1 MKIYINSDYEI
12 KAINSTT
19 DETLKEIEIDRELV
33 FGNKSDFMILN
44 YCYEPSEFGYS
55 VYPAKDY
62 STLEM
67 LDNNIVNKISILEG
81 ENSALLESQK
91 VQDRTIVENDMR
103 MMDLEWALEDL
114 ITSIN
119 PTAKINLMEVFSMFG
134 RSATYFNQLK
144 QMIEMEN
151 YDSKEDMERILN
163 KYAAGSRPRITQEEY
178 DQLFDLLYPPVYD
191 ILTTIPEV

>member
-1 MKIYINSDYEI
+1 MIKKINYYSEDERNSI
-12 KAINSTT
+12 L
-19 DETLKEIEIDRELV
+19 DENKDMYLIEHAELYNEKYLIFSDSPPIEVLQKEQGE
-33 FGNKSDFMILN
+33 
-44 YCYEPSEFGYS
+44 
-55 VYPAKDY
+55 
-62 STLEM
+62 
-67 LDNNIVNKISILEG
+67 KISILQA

-91 VQDRTIVENDMR
+91 VQNRTIVENDMR

-144 QMIEMEN
+144 QIIEMEN

-163 KYAAGSRPRITQEEY
+163 KYATGSRPRITQEEY

-191 ILTTIPEV
+191 IPTTIPEV